1 MLTQKKPLTY
11 SLYLHG
17 GILLALAIGALT
29 FPSHVFHQQPVN
41 IVQATTTRLPVP
53 EHHQKAQHHVKPRPH
68 HVAAVRHEKAVRH
81 HVVKKVHIKK
91 IAHHKRIA
99 HHAKPTHAQAIAAK
113 KHLAAQKRLK
123 AQKAKARLDTIS
135 KYQALILQS
144 ISQHWL
150 IPAGVN
156 KKLQCKLKIQLA
168 PDGRVQTVNL
178 LASSGDTSLD
188 RSAIAAVYKASPLPL
203 PPQAD
208 LYKDFK
214 TITLLVTPKDVI
226 A

>member
-29 FPSHVFHQQPVN
+29 FTAPVFHQQPVN

-53 EHHQKAQHHVKPRPH
+53 EYHQKVEHHIKPRRH
-68 HVAAVRHEKAVRH
+68 HMETIRHQHAVKH
-81 HVVKKVHIKK
+81 HVVKRVPVKK
-91 IAHHKRIA
+91 IEHHKTVV
-99 HHAKPTHAQAIAAK
+99 HHAKPTHAQVIAAK
-113 KHLAAQKRLK
+113 KHLAEQKRLK
-123 AQKAKARLDTIS
+123 AQHAKAIQNTIAR
-135 KYQALILQS
+135 YQAMILQS
-144 ISQHWL
+144 ISQHGL

-156 KKLQCKLKIQLA
+156 KKLQCKLNIEVA
-168 PDGRVQTVNL
+168 PDGTVQQVNL
-178 LASSGDTSLD
+178 LRGSGNASLD

-203 PPQAD
+203 PTQKS

-214 TITLLVTPKDVI
+214 TLTLLVTPKDVI